1 MVQSLHNWSEHR
13 PRDEQ
18 GSVGDSANN
27 RQPTKLV
34 IPDIFCN
41 SPGSASNHRPI
52 NGIASSS
59 STSLNKPEFGDRRH
73 SESINTNSNNNNNG
87 RINTRPRSEAARG
100 SEAEVGKRSGQPNGN
115 PFQDDLA
122 PVWATRSA
130 ISSPECNS
138 GYQYEYKQVGDTPS
152 TPDLV
157 QLRSNGHLH
166 TGDFNSARSNS
177 SRLSSAPQS
186 PVLIQRGLSDGER
199 ADLLQ
204 QQAHH
209 GNKPRLPAGEQVE
222 ECVLDD
228 GALHEGRLGQSGGDG
243 DNMDQEDFEDENW
256 SKLGGEVITV
266 ELEQNNYGLGLSLA
280 GAKDRDIMRTYICG
294 LHPRGIASTSGKLQA
309 GDQLLKVGEEVV
321 WDRCHLNVTTIIKNQ
336 SAMEKLR
343 LVVLR
348 NKQSLEQ
355 LSVKPISQYPL
366 LLDDMIFEGEEF
378 KKFRAKRELRVH
390 KGKLG
395 LGIMIIEGSHKATGT
410 GIFVSDIQERS
421 AAFHSG
427 LKVGDMILAINTAT
441 FLQISYDEA
450 VSIIKSLGGNVKMLV
465 TNPKEEE
472 EKKAEAEAPAALQPR
487 RESCS
492 QAAVG
497 PSPAKAASAN
507 QPKPEQKEEEKK
519 VEEKKG
525 EESKVELKRDSG
537 GLGLSI
543 VGGSDTPLG
552 GVFIHEIHAGGAA
565 EKTGALHH
573 GDLVTKVN
581 ETDFKSIT
589 HKDALAA
596 LRASDKVVVHFTV
609 KAEEA
614 HTKITV
620 VLVKKSGRG
629 LGLSVVGRRDGPGV
643 FISALVPGGLAEQNA
658 TLLQGDQIIRVNS
671 TDLTNATQDA
681 AVTVLKTVTGEVTL
695 EA

>member
-1 MVQSLHNWSEHR
+1 MGR
-13 PRDEQ
+13 PGGEP
-18 GSVGDSANN
+18 GNN
-27 RQPTKLV
+27 
-34 IPDIFCN
+34 I
-41 SPGSASNHRPI
+41 
-52 NGIASSS
+52 
-59 STSLNKPEFGDRRH
+59 E
-73 SESINTNSNNNNNG
+73 
-87 RINTRPRSEAARG
+87 
-100 SEAEVGKRSGQPNGN
+100 
-115 PFQDDLA
+115 
-122 PVWATRSA
+122 
-130 ISSPECNS
+130 
-138 GYQYEYKQVGDTPS
+138 
-152 TPDLV
+152 
-157 QLRSNGHLH
+157 
-166 TGDFNSARSNS
+166 
-177 SRLSSAPQS
+177 
-186 PVLIQRGLSDGER
+186 
-199 ADLLQ
+199 
-204 QQAHH
+204 
-209 GNKPRLPAGEQVE
+209 
-222 ECVLDD
+222 
-228 GALHEGRLGQSGGDG
+228 
-243 DNMDQEDFEDENW
+243 QEDFEEENW

-294 LHPRGIASTSGKLQA
+294 LHPRGVATTSGKLQA

-348 NKQSLEQ
+348 NKQSLDQ

-366 LLDDMIFEGEEF
+366 LLDDMIFESEEF

-427 LKVGDMILAINTAT
+427 LKVGDMILAINTST

-472 EKKAEAEAPAALQPR
+472 ETKAEAEAPVALQPR

-492 QAAVG
+492 KAALG
-497 PSPAKAASAN
+497 ASPAKAVTSAN
-507 QPKPEQKEEEKK
+507 QAKPEQKEEEKK
-519 VEEKKG
+519 VEEKKVEQG
-525 EESKVELKRDSG
+525 SKVEVKRDSN

-565 EKTGALHH
+565 EKTGALHR

-596 LRASDKVVVHFTV
+596 LRASDKVVVHFTA
-609 KAEEA
+609 KAEDAE
-614 HTKITV
+614 TKITV

-643 FISALVPGGLAEQNA
+643 FISALVPGGLAEQNGV
-658 TLLQGDQIIRVNS
+658 LLQGDQIIRVNS
-671 TDLTNATQDA
+671 TDLSNATQDT

-695 EA
+695 EVKRLKQQ